1 MSCPAGWFI
10 CDPFGAVR
18 GVLFALL
25 VSVVP
30 EPFPTLLITLLAV
43 VLATTVAAVIVLSET
58 LAERRIVG
66 FMQGRIGPNRVGPA
80 GLLQPIADGVKLLL
94 KEIIIPFQ
102 ADRIPFILAPLVTVV
117 PSLMVWSVI
126 PWGPG
131 LSVTDLNIGV
141 LFVVAMGSIPTI
153 GILMAG
159 WASGNKYALLGGMRV
174 VAQLISYEI
183 PMVLTILVPI
193 LLAGTMSLQ
202 GIVEAQSR
210 IPFVGAFIVVFPV
223 GTIAAV
229 LFFIA
234 GLAEVN
240 RSPFDLPEAESE
252 IIAGFHTEYSGMAW
266 AMFYLAEYGN
276 TFLVGAMF
284 SLLFLGGWQG
294 PVLPPW
300 LWFFLKSYL
309 MFFVIVWVRATL
321 PRVRYDQMMRLA
333 WKVALPTALVLVGLT
348 ALMVTFIPGL
358 AGL

>member
-1 MSCPAGWFI
+1 MSCPTGWLI
-10 CDPFGAVR
+10 CDPFGAAR
-18 GVLFALL
+18 GALYALL
-25 VSVVP
+25 ARVLP
-30 EPFPTLLITLLAV
+30 EPLPTLGTTLLAV
-43 VLATTVAAVIVLSET
+43 VLVTTLVALIVLSET

-66 FMQGRIGPNRVGPA
+66 YMQGRIGPNRVGPA

-102 ADRIPFILAPLVTVV
+102 ADRIPFLLAPLVTVV
-117 PSLMVWSVI
+117 PSLMVWSII

-141 LFVVAMGSIPTI
+141 LFVVAAGSVPTI

-183 PMVLTILVPI
+183 PMVITILVPV

-210 IPFVGAFIVVFPV
+210 IPFVGAFIAVFPV
-223 GTIAAV
+223 GTVAAI

-252 IIAGFHTEYSGMAW
+252 IIAGFHIEYSGMAW

-294 PVLPPW
+294 PILPPW
-300 LWFFLKSYL
+300 LWFFLKAYL

-321 PRVRYDQMMRLA
+321 PRVRYDQMIRLA
-333 WKVALPTALVLVGLT
+333 WKVALPISLVVVGLT
-348 ALMVTFIPGL
+348 ALMVSFVPGL